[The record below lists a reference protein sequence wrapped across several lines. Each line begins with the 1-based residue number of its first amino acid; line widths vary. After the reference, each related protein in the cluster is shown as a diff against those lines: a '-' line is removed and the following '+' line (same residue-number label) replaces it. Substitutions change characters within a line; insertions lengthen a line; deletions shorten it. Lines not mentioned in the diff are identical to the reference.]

1 MRIRQRTRRRV
12 IPMLDV
18 MLVCLDL
25 TDIDDQLIDYAVSL
39 AGKTGSS
46 RIIFTHVIQAYD
58 LGETN
63 DTGLGELQEKVRLQL
78 ERRINR
84 LVTGPV
90 HTLVTVE
97 IEHED
102 VSRRVID
109 MSRQQ
114 KADLVVMG
122 KKHGSNRDLR
132 YEKQITEAAYGN
144 VLIIPEGSR
153 SGEDHILCALDFSEA
168 SKKAFTLALQMHKK
182 TDGRLSCYYLYDT
195 GSSFFPTS
203 TIKSS
208 ASFEQRLRRQ
218 VKSFLS
224 AFDLHIEDV
233 PCRIEIDDTGSLS
246 HAERMRSISAS
257 LIIVGAR
264 GDVSKETSVLGN
276 TIENLR
282 HTDYRVPV
290 MIVRN
295 Q

>member
-1 MRIRQRTRRRV
+1 M
-12 IPMLDV
+12 PMLDV

-25 TDIDDQLIDYAVSL
+25 TDIDDQLIDYALFL

-58 LGETN
+58 LGEPD
-63 DTGLGELQEKVRLQL
+63 DTELSELQEKVRSQL
-78 ERRINR
+78 ERQINR
-84 LVTGPV
+84 LVKGPV

-102 VSRRVID
+102 VSRRVIE

-122 KKHGSNRDLR
+122 KKHGSDRALR

-144 VLIIPEGSR
+144 VLVIPEGPR

>member
-1 MRIRQRTRRRV
+1 
-12 IPMLDV
+12 
-18 MLVCLDL
+18 
-25 TDIDDQLIDYAVSL
+25 
-39 AGKTGSS
+39 
-46 RIIFTHVIQAYD
+46 
-58 LGETN
+58 
-63 DTGLGELQEKVRLQL
+63 
-78 ERRINR
+78 
-84 LVTGPV
+84 
-90 HTLVTVE
+90 
-97 IEHED
+97 
-102 VSRRVID
+102 
-109 MSRQQ
+109 
-114 KADLVVMG
+114 
-122 KKHGSNRDLR
+122 
-132 YEKQITEAAYGN
+132 
-144 VLIIPEGSR
+144 
-153 SGEDHILCALDFSEA
+153 
-168 SKKAFTLALQMHKK
+168 MHKK